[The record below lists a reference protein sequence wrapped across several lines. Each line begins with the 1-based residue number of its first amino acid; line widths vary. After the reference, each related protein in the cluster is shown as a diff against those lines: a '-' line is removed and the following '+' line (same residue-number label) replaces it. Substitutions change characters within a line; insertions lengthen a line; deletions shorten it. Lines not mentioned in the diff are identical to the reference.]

1 MADFNFRDNLK
12 NEEKEVETTV
22 QPILENGTSAIV
34 EEFSQEEHAGFN
46 TEELKDPNKINVT
59 IADKEAPL
67 VILFGPPSCGK
78 TMTLIRLTRHLKSI
92 GYKISPIKS
101 FRPSFDENY
110 KRICDNY
117 DIMVNQNDAAKSTDR
132 INFML
137 VEILNSN
144 SRRLCQILEAPG
156 EFYFNPKE
164 PKAQFPNYVNTIIN
178 SNNRKIWCIM
188 IEPDWENDE
197 DRKKVHPT
205 FRVIVY

>member
-156 EFYFNPKE
+156 EFY
-164 PKAQFPNYVNTIIN
+164 
-178 SNNRKIWCIM
+178 C
-188 IEPDWENDE
+188 
-197 DRKKVHPT
+197 
-205 FRVIVY
+205 